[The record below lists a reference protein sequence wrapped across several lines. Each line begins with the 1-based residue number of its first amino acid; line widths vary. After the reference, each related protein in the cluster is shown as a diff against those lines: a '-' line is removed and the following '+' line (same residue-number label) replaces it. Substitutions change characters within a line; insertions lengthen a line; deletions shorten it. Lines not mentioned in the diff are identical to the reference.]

1 MSDRQ
6 KMARHADGAAGGARE
21 LYRSANLSVRAAPMA
36 DRATWV
42 VTFDHYHN
50 DTDLDRPGFGAEF
63 LASQGISAIH
73 FVCKGNDWF
82 QYDDMMQACRA
93 ARAALFEADRILAYG
108 SSMGAYAAIRFAD
121 LIGANA
127 VLALAPQYSID
138 PAKVPWE
145 TRWLQDG
152 ARIRWREALDG
163 PIRCK
168 AVPFLVYD
176 PISDDLRHAE
186 RIAADIAIRRIP
198 VPFSGHPVTTYL
210 GDTGLLQPLLLAAI
224 DPDGDPVGQVR
235 AGLKRRKTSS
245 FYLAELARAQP
256 AWRLRT
262 GMALARR
269 AVAIQEAP
277 LSLLALAQLNS
288 RTGQH
293 PEAAWAFERIMELTE
308 RDPSYIY
315 PYAEARYDAGDL
327 AGALILAAEM
337 VAGYPDRAHLLNWQA
352 GFLWEAGARAEAIA
366 ALERAVELDPYP
378 AYAERLAEF
387 RRMLTP
393 DIAASPKPKRG
404 AFAAAIARLR
414 NWVRPA

>member
-6 KMARHADGAAGGARE
+6 KMAHHADDAGGGARE
-21 LYRSANLSVRAAPMA
+21 LYRSGNLSVRTAPAA

-50 DTDLDRPGFGAEF
+50 ESDLDRPGFGADF
-63 LASQGISAIH
+63 FATQGISAIH

-93 ARAALFEADRILAYG
+93 ARAALFEASRILAYG

-121 LIGANA
+121 LVGAHA

-168 AVPFLVYD
+168 PVPCLVYD
-176 PISDDLRHAE
+176 PMGEDLRHAD
-186 RIAADIAIRRIP
+186 RIAQDIAVQRIP
-198 VPFSGHPVTTYL
+198 VPLSGHPVTTYL
-210 GDTGLLQPLLLAAI
+210 CDTGLLQPLLLAAI
-224 DPDGDPVGQVR
+224 DPEGDPAAHIR

-245 FYLAELARAQP
+245 FYLGELARAQP

-262 GMALARR
+262 GMALAQR
-269 AVAIQEAP
+269 AVALQEQP
-277 LSLLALAQLNS
+277 LALLALAQLNS
-288 RTGQH
+288 RAGLH
-293 PEAAWAFERIMELTE
+293 PEAAWAFERIMTLTG
-308 RDPSYIY
+308 RDPSYVY
-315 PYAEARYDAGDL
+315 TYAEARYAAGDL
-327 AGALILAAEM
+327 AGALTLAEE
-337 VAGYPDRAHLLNWQA
+337 VIAGFPGRSHLLNWQA
-352 GFLWEAGARAEAIA
+352 GYLWEAGARAAAVA
-366 ALERAVELDPYP
+366 ALERATELDTNPS
-378 AYAERLAEF
+378 YAERLAEF
-387 RRMLTP
+387 RRMLAKGDAP
-393 DIAASPKPKRG
+393 RPAPKRG
-404 AFAAAIARLR
+404 PLSAIIARLR
-414 NWVRPA
+414 TWRRTG

>member
-6 KMARHADGAAGGARE
+6 KMTHHTDGAGGGARE
-21 LYRSANLSVRAAPMA
+21 LYRSGNLSVRAAPAA
-36 DRATWV
+36 DRVTWV

-50 DTDLDRPGFGAEF
+50 DSDLDRPGFGEEF
-63 LASQGISAIH
+63 LASYGISAIH

-82 QYDDMMQACRA
+82 QYDDMMQACRT
-93 ARAALFEADRILAYG
+93 ARAALFEARRILAYG

-121 LIGANA
+121 LIGAHA

-152 ARIRWREALDG
+152 TRIRWREALDG
-163 PIRCK
+163 SIRCK
-168 AVPFLVYD
+168 PVPFLIYD
-176 PISDDLRHAE
+176 PMGNDLRHAD
-186 RIAADIAIRRIP
+186 RIAQDIAILRIP
-198 VPFSGHPVTTYL
+198 LPLSGHPVTTYL
-210 GDTGLLQPLLLAAI
+210 SDTGLLHPLLLAAI
-224 DPDGDPVGQVR
+224 DPDGDPVGTIR

-262 GMALARR
+262 GMALAQR
-269 AVAIQEAP
+269 AVALQEAP

-293 PEAAWAFERIMELTE
+293 PEAAWAFERIMALTD

-315 PYAEARYDAGDL
+315 PYAEARYAAGDL
-327 AGALILAAEM
+327 TGALALAEETI
-337 VAGYPDRAHLLNWQA
+337 AGYPDRSHLLNWQA
-352 GFLWEAGARAEAIA
+352 GFLWETGARAEAIA
-366 ALERAVELDPYP
+366 ALERAVALDPNP

-387 RRMLTP
+387 RRMW
-393 DIAASPKPKRG
+393 AAENVPSPTPKRG
-404 AFAAAIARLR
+404 RLSALIARLHG
-414 NWVRPA
+414 WVRAV